1 MTELDMLG
9 NPLDPGTLERARN
22 KGVREMIDA
31 LALMGSG
38 DEYGDVMGALFP
50 LAAYLYFEREGDGGV
65 PDAWE
70 FVPGAATEC
79 APEDW
84 EMIRDMFFP
93 AYDTE
98 TLLRFGE
105 TLRTRRDICAEKGTD
120 Y

>member
-1 MTELDMLG
+1 MTERDMLG

-22 KGVREMIDA
+22 KGVREMIEA
-31 LALMGSG
+31 LDLMGSG
-38 DEYGDVMGALFP
+38 DEFGDVMGALFP
-50 LAAYLYFEREGDGGV
+50 LAAYLYFERGEDGGV

-70 FVPGAATEC
+70 FRPGAATEC
-79 APEDW
+79 SPEDW
-84 EMIRDMFFP
+84 ETIRDMFFP

-105 TLRTRRDICAEKGTD
+105 SLRTRRDECAANGTD